1 VKAVHRLILAGLAS
15 AIGVQSS
22 VAQPE
27 SSPPAEAGYLVV
39 VEVQVR
45 PDGSVSDAK
54 VLRSENDLL
63 SRLALATA
71 REWKLPVRQRD
82 GTAVAYRAE
91 APVFFPVEDD
101 RGAAADAIP
110 KPQPRE
116 VVRPEYPRHLRSAGE
131 VGGAIVEF
139 TVDPTGRVR
148 DPVVLRNSHRAFGE
162 AARKA
167 IALWRFYPAEEGGAK
182 VESRVRMAFV
192 FETDRAAAEWR
203 WVVSP
208 RPAIASYVLTVG
220 PE

>member
-1 VKAVHRLILAGLAS
+1 MKKALRFLFAGLVIAAS
-15 AIGVQSS
+15 AHAWADQS
-22 VAQPE
+22 VA
-27 SSPPAEAGYLVV
+27 SPPAEPGYTVV

-45 PDGSVSDAK
+45 PDGSVADAK
-54 VLRSENDLL
+54 VLQSENDLL

-71 REWKLPVRQRD
+71 REWKLPVRQSQ
-82 GTAVAYRAE
+82 GVAVAYRAE

-101 RGAAADAIP
+101 RGAAADAVP

-139 TVDPTGRVR
+139 TVDPTGRVKS
-148 DPVVLRNSHRAFGE
+148 PVVLRNSHRAFGE

-167 IALWRFYPAEEGGAK
+167 VSLWRFYPAEANGGK
-182 VESRVRMAFV
+182 IESRVRMAVV
-192 FETDRAAAEWR
+192 FETDRAAADWR
-203 WVVSP
+203 WVVPP
-208 RPAIASYVLTVG
+208 RPAIASYILTVG